1 MKLFIMGAGRM
12 GSWLAEMLSPVH
24 AVFIYDPQGVRLREG
39 SKSIRIAE
47 LSAVRDLK
55 PEMVI
60 NAVSL
65 HRTRQAFQ
73 EVLPFLPP
81 DCLLADIASVK
92 TGFLDLYR
100 ELGKGFVSSH
110 PMFGPTF
117 SGFRNLE
124 EESAILIRE
133 SCAEG
138 KSFFRDFYHGLNLQ
152 VQEYSFEEH
161 DETIAYSL
169 SIPFASSMVFAASMK
184 KQAAPGTTFKKHRTI
199 ARAVL
204 SEDTHLL
211 AEIMFNPNTIPQLER
226 INSQLTYLTHIIRG
240 RDYEEM
246 EKFLNKLR
254 ENME

>member
-12 GSWLAEMLSPVH
+12 GSWLAETLTPFHEVSI
-24 AVFIYDPQGVRLREG
+24 FDPRGVRLKED
-39 SKSIRIAE
+39 SKVVRMGD
-47 LSAVRDLK
+47 LSEVEALR

-65 HRTRQAFQ
+65 HHTRQAF
-73 EVLPFLPP
+73 EAVLSFLPP

-92 TGFLDLYR
+92 TGFQELYR
-100 ELGKGFVSSH
+100 ELGKRYVSSH

-117 SGFRNLE
+117 TGFRNLE
-124 EESAILIRE
+124 GEHAILIRE
-133 SCAEG
+133 SCKEG
-138 KSFFRDFYHGLNLQ
+138 KDFFLDFYQGLGLH

-184 KQAAPGTTFKKHRTI
+184 KQAAPGTTFKKHLTI
-199 ARAVL
+199 ARALL
-204 SEDTHLL
+204 SEDNHLL
-211 AEIMFNPNTIPQLER
+211 AEIMFNPNTIRQLER

-246 EKFLNKLR
+246 EKFLDRLR
-254 ENME
+254 ENIA